1 MIEELYSIYDNLGV
15 ERDRLAILIEKLKS
29 KDINTT
35 NIIKTNSGFEWL
47 KVNGGFKDL
56 TSGLVWKDNDEEGL
70 YSFNEA
76 IEKFMNKLP
85 TKDEYEIALTHDLLE
100 VVIFSRTWYWS
111 ASVNAGDRNYAWV
124 FNGAFGNLFNHNRF
138 NINSVRCVAR

>member
-15 ERDRLAILIEKLKS
+15 ERDRLVILIEKLKS
-29 KDINTT
+29 KDMNTT
-35 NIIKTNSGFEWL
+35 NIIKTKSGFEWL

-85 TKDEYEIALTHDLLE
+85 TKDEYEIALTHGLSE
-100 VVIFSRTWYWS
+100 VVSFSRTWYWS
-111 ASVNAGDRNYAWV
+111 ASTSTSTYAWYFKGV
-124 FNGAFGNLFNHNRF
+124 QGYLYTKNQNNNF
-138 NINSVRCVAR
+138 SVRCVAR